1 MPAVFRGPNPKR
13 TEEGKTSF
21 VAPVGAVTIF
31 TGGPK
36 GIRLADIVD
45 GTSNT
50 ILLVEADDEHA
61 AIWTKPDD
69 IKYDS
74 KQPQAGLAEHKP
86 SGYAVLFADG
96 SVRFLPATLD
106 KQTLHP
112 LFTRG
117 GGAGVDI
124 PCFGPCAPARP
135 L

>member
-74 KQPQAGLAEHKP
+74 KQPQAGVAEHKP
-86 SGYAVLFADG
+86 RGYAVLFPG
-96 SVRFLPATLD
+96 GFVRFLPPTHSKPKLRPPVTL
-106 KQTLHP
+106 
-112 LFTRG
+112 RG
-117 GGAGVDI
+117 RRGRRT
-124 PCFGPCAPARP
+124 PC
-135 L
+135 